1 MSETGKG
8 CKPGSGE
15 GSGTKTHCDTRFASR
30 TGQHYICAMLW
41 TRKLARDRRPTPP
54 GFFETCQPTLARA
67 APSGSGWI
75 HEVKH
80 DGYRL
85 IARAEQEGAR
95 VRLWSRNATDF
106 TRHFTGIAEAV
117 ARIGVDCVL
126 DGEAVIF
133 HPDGHSDFKAL
144 RNRDASSGA
153 VLIAFD
159 VLEVDGF
166 DFRDQPL
173 ERRRA
178 MLSELLAGAPGLML
192 SEGIPGDGSGIF
204 SRACNM
210 DLEGIVSK
218 RLGSKYRSGRSPDWI
233 KTKNPNWVRR

>member
-1 MSETGKG
+1 
-8 CKPGSGE
+8 
-15 GSGTKTHCDTRFASR
+15 
-30 TGQHYICAMLW
+30 MLW
-41 TRKLARDRRPTPP
+41 TRKLARERRPPP
-54 GFFETCQPTLARA
+54 TGFLETCQPTLAPA
-67 APSGSGWI
+67 PPSGPGWL

-85 IARAEQEGAR
+85 IARADQDGAR
-95 VRLWSRNATDF
+95 VRLWSRNANDF

-117 ARIGVDCVL
+117 ARIGIDCVL

-133 HPDGHSDFKAL
+133 HPDGHSDFAAL
-144 RNRDASSGA
+144 RNREASSGA

-166 DFRDQPL
+166 DFRSQPL

-192 SEGIPGDGSGIF
+192 SEAIAGDGAGVF
-204 SRACNM
+204 SRACRIG
-210 DLEGIVSK
+210 LEGIVSK
-218 RLGSKYRSGRSPDWI
+218 RLGSKYRAGRSAEWI
-233 KTKNPNWVRR
+233 KTKNPAWVRR